1 MTGGTNVEKLFQALD
16 GHSFWGYKLF
26 AIPMYLFL
34 LLAFT
39 VITANQLDIIPSSM
53 VGSIGAMFIIGIVMG
68 AVSYTHLDVY
78 KRQLRIVVDHGFGQN
93 LVLRMAPG
101 VL

>member
-26 AIPMYLFL
+26 AMPMYLFL

-53 VGSIGAMFIIGIVMG
+53 V
-68 AVSYTHLDVY
+68 
-78 KRQLRIVVDHGFGQN
+78 
-93 LVLRMAPG
+93 
-101 VL
+101 

>member
-53 VGSIGAMFIIGIVMG
+53 VGSIGAMFIIGIAMD
-68 AVSYTHLDVY
+68 SLQDSPRRLKYTSNDPPSSARSVPPP
-78 KRQLRIVVDHGFGQN
+78 I
-93 LVLRMAPG
+93 
-101 VL
+101 